1 MHTPP
6 ATAAPPAARPS
17 PACPKPL
24 VPGRQHRASGAVPAP
39 RKFGGGV
46 RGFPPG
52 PSPYPTPTK
61 HLGPGFKAAS
71 HLDFI
76 FTASVPSFLL
86 PLWKGVPG
94 PQAWHLPFHRGGRWV
109 FGDSVVLLRLPL
121 PPPGQPPP
129 TTMHRLCF
137 KVFAS
142 YLSCVYWSHRKKVIS
157 AYNLIHIFKRF
168 SLERGRG
175 APEPSLP
182 RCVNNRVHPA
192 RRTHRMHAQTQHF
205 PKPPPRP
212 RRGTRLPGLTLQ
224 TAQHK
229 ATRTCQRCRKATLWR
244 DPYAHTHTRRGKA
257 LPTPGNHTL

>member
-17 PACPKPL
+17 PASPKPL
-24 VPGRQHRASGAVPAP
+24 VPGRPHRASSAVPAP

-46 RGFPPG
+46 EASLPAPPHTLPPPG
-52 PSPYPTPTK
+52 TW
-61 HLGPGFKAAS
+61 AQAS
-71 HLDFI
+71 KPPLIWTSFYCL
-76 FTASVPSFLL
+76 SVPSFLL

-142 YLSCVYWSHRKKVIS
+142 YLSCVYWSHRKKS
-157 AYNLIHIFKRF
+157 
-168 SLERGRG
+168 
-175 APEPSLP
+175 SLP
-182 RCVNNRVHPA
+182 
-192 RRTHRMHAQTQHF
+192 T
-205 PKPPPRP
+205 
-212 RRGTRLPGLTLQ
+212 TL
-224 TAQHK
+224 
-229 ATRTCQRCRKATLWR
+229 
-244 DPYAHTHTRRGKA
+244 HTFS
-257 LPTPGNHTL
+257 NVSI